1 VDLAV
6 VAARSADLA
15 RELTLAGARTLVV
28 GSTARRLRGGASV
41 TPRDLD
47 LDVVVD
53 ADEVRRL
60 TVALRRLRVDGVVR
74 QKGGTVPTGWCPLD
88 VFVGPPPA
96 AVGVVVGGV
105 PVAVFG
111 G

>member
-15 RELTLAGARTLVV
+15 RELTLAGARAVVV
-28 GSTARRLRGGASV
+28 GSTARRLRGEAGV

-47 LDVVVD
+47 VVVD
-53 ADEVRRL
+53 IDDVRRL
-60 TVALRRLRVDGVVR
+60 SAAMRRLGIDGVVR
-74 QKGGTVPTGWCPLD
+74 RGGGTVLTGWCPLD
-88 VFVGPPPA
+88 VFVVSPPET
-96 AVGVVVGGV
+96 VSVVVGGV
-105 PVAVFG
+105 PVVVFG